1 MGLKRVGYREYRM
14 TASVSMQER
23 VLLKKQLE
31 QRRAELLSLIHKQL
45 LESDNQT
52 YNDFAG
58 RVHDS
63 AEEAVADLLADIGF
77 ADIDREVSE
86 VSDIEQ
92 ALIRIATGVYG
103 VCIDCEAVISFE
115 RLSAYPTAKRC
126 LACQQHY
133 ESGSRSPSRPS
144 L

>member
-1 MGLKRVGYREYRM
+1 M
-14 TASVSMQER
+14 TPQEKT
-23 VLLKKQLE
+23 LLKTQLE
-31 QRRAELLSLIHKQL
+31 QRRAELLSSIHKKL

-52 YNDFAG
+52 YNDLAG

-63 AEEAVADLLADIGF
+63 AEEAVADLLADINL
-77 ADIDREVSE
+77 ADIDREVNE

-92 ALIRIATGVYG
+92 AQIRFATGVYG
-103 VCIDCEAVISFE
+103 TCIDCEADIPFE

-126 LACQQHY
+126 LTCQQRY
-133 ESGSRSPSRPS
+133 EAGWQTGSQPS

>member
-1 MGLKRVGYREYRM
+1 M
-14 TASVSMQER
+14 TASVSVQEK
-23 VLLKKQLE
+23 VLLKTRLE
-31 QRRAELLSLIHKQL
+31 QRRAELLSSIRRQLI
-45 LESDNQT
+45 ESDSQT
-52 YNDFAG
+52 YNDLAG

-63 AEEAVADLLADIGF
+63 AEEAVADLLVDIGF

-92 ALIRIATGVYG
+92 ALIRLATGVYG
-103 VCIDCEAVISFE
+103 VCIDCDADIPFE
-115 RLSAYPTAKRC
+115 RLSAYPAAKRC

-133 ESGSRSPSRPS
+133 ESGSKAPSRPS

>member
-1 MGLKRVGYREYRM
+1 MSG
-14 TASVSMQER
+14 QEKA
-23 VLLKKQLE
+23 LLKTRFE
-31 QRRAELLSLIHKQL
+31 QRGSELLSSIRQQL

-52 YNDFAG
+52 YNDLAG

-63 AEEAVADLLADIGF
+63 AEEAVADLLTDIGL

-86 VSDIEQ
+86 FRDIEQ

-103 VCIDCEAVISFE
+103 VCIDCEADIPVE
-115 RLSAYPTAKRC
+115 RLAAYPTATRC
-126 LACQQHY
+126 LACQQRH
-133 ESGSRSPSRPS
+133 ESATEAAGHPS

>member
-1 MGLKRVGYREYRM
+1 M
-14 TASVSMQER
+14 TASVSGQEKVR
-23 VLLKKQLE
+23 LKTRLE
-31 QRRAELLSLIHKQL
+31 QRRSELLSSIRQQL

-52 YNDFAG
+52 YNELAG

-63 AEEAVADLLADIGF
+63 AEEAVADLLTDIGL
-77 ADIDREVSE
+77 ANIDREVGE
-86 VSDIEQ
+86 FRDIEH

-103 VCIDCEAVISFE
+103 ICIDCEAEIPVE

-126 LACQQHY
+126 LACQQRH
-133 ESGSRSPSRPS
+133 ESGTEAGGHPS

>member
-1 MGLKRVGYREYRM
+1 M
-14 TASVSMQER
+14 TASVSIQENA
-23 VLLKKQLE
+23 LLKMRLE
-31 QRRAELLSLIHKQL
+31 QRRAELLSSIHRQL

-52 YNDFAG
+52 YHDLAG

-63 AEEAVADLLADIGF
+63 AEEAVADLLSDIGF

-103 VCIDCEAVISFE
+103 VCIDCESDIPFD

-126 LACQQHY
+126 LACQQQH
-133 ESGSRSPSRPS
+133 ESDRQTGSHPS

>member
-1 MGLKRVGYREYRM
+1 MKKR
-14 TASVSMQER
+14 
-23 VLLKKQLE
+23 LE
-31 QRRAELLSLIHKQL
+31 QRRVELLSLIHKQL

-52 YNDFAG
+52 YNDLAG

-92 ALIRIATGVYG
+92 ALIRIATGMYG
-103 VCIDCEAVISFE
+103 VCIDCEAVISFD
-115 RLSAYPTAKRC
+115 RLSAYPMAKRC
-126 LACQQHY
+126 LACRQQH
-133 ESGSRSPSRPS
+133 ESGRQTGSHPS

>member
-1 MGLKRVGYREYRM
+1 LKTR
-14 TASVSMQER
+14 
-23 VLLKKQLE
+23 LE
-31 QRRAELLSLIHKQL
+31 QRRAELLSSIRRQL

-52 YNDFAG
+52 YIDLAG

-77 ADIDREVSE
+77 AGIDREVSE
-86 VSDIEQ
+86 VGDIEQ
-92 ALIRIATGVYG
+92 ALIRLATGVYG
-103 VCIDCEAVISFE
+103 ICIDCQADIPFE

-126 LACQQHY
+126 LACQQRY
-133 ESGSRSPSRPS
+133 ESGNTAPLRPS

>member
-1 MGLKRVGYREYRM
+1 M
-14 TASVSMQER
+14 TASVTAQEKA
-23 VLLKKQLE
+23 LLKTRLE
-31 QRRAELLSLIHKQL
+31 QRRAELLSSIHRQL

-52 YNDFAG
+52 YIDLAG

-63 AEEAVADLLADIGF
+63 GEEAVADLLSDIGL

-92 ALIRIATGVYG
+92 ALIRIATGAYG
-103 VCIDCEAVISFE
+103 VCIDCESDIPFD

-126 LACQQHY
+126 LACQQRH
-133 ESGSRSPSRPS
+133 ESRRQTASHPS

>member
-1 MGLKRVGYREYRM
+1 M
-14 TASVSMQER
+14 TASVSAQEE
-23 VLLKKQLE
+23 VLLKTRLE
-31 QRRAELLSLIHKQL
+31 QRRAELLSSIRQQL
-45 LESDNQT
+45 LASDNKM
-52 YNDFAG
+52 YNDLAG

-92 ALIRIATGVYG
+92 ALIRIATGRYG
-103 VCIDCEAVISFE
+103 VCIDCEADIPFE
-115 RLSAYPTAKRC
+115 RLSAYPSAKRC
-126 LACQQHY
+126 LACQQRH
-133 ESGSRSPSRPS
+133 ESAVGAASRPN

>member
-1 MGLKRVGYREYRM
+1 M
-14 TASVSMQER
+14 SPQEKK
-23 VLLKKQLE
+23 LLKTQLE
-31 QRRAELLSLIHKQL
+31 QRRAELLSSIRKKL

-52 YNDFAG
+52 YNDLAG

-63 AEEAVADLLADIGF
+63 ADEAVADLLADISF
-77 ADIDREVSE
+77 ADIDREVTE

-92 ALIRIATGVYG
+92 ALIRFDTGVYG
-103 VCIDCEAVISFE
+103 ICIDCEAEIPFE

-126 LACQQHY
+126 LTCQQRY
-133 ESGSRSPSRPS
+133 ESGWQTGSQPS

>member
-1 MGLKRVGYREYRM
+1 M
-14 TASVSMQER
+14 TASVSAQEK
-23 VLLKKQLE
+23 VLLKTRLE
-31 QRRAELLSLIHKQL
+31 QRRAELLSSIRRQL
-45 LESDNQT
+45 LESDNKM
-52 YNDFAG
+52 YNDLAG

-92 ALIRIATGVYG
+92 ALIRIATGMYG
-103 VCIDCEAVISFE
+103 VCIDCEADIPFE
-115 RLSAYPTAKRC
+115 RLSAYPSAKRC
-126 LACQQHY
+126 LACQQRH
-133 ESGSRSPSRPS
+133 ESGVGAASRPS

>member
-1 MGLKRVGYREYRM
+1 M
-14 TASVSMQER
+14 TASVSMQEKA
-23 VLLKKQLE
+23 LLKAQLE
-31 QRRAELLSLIHKQL
+31 QRRVELLSSIHGQL
-45 LESDNQT
+45 QESDNQT
-52 YNDFAG
+52 YNDLAG

-63 AEEAVADLLADIGF
+63 AEEAVADLLTDIGF

-92 ALIRIATGVYG
+92 ALIRLATGAYG
-103 VCIDCEAVISFE
+103 VCIDCETDIPIE

-126 LACQQHY
+126 LACQQRH
-133 ESGSRSPSRPS
+133 ESGAQAGPCPS

>member
-1 MGLKRVGYREYRM
+1 MK
-14 TASVSMQER
+14 T
-23 VLLKKQLE
+23 QLE
-31 QRRAELLSLIHKQL
+31 QRRAELLSLIQRQL
-45 LESDNQT
+45 LESDNQN
-52 YNDFAG
+52 YNDLAG

-92 ALIRIATGVYG
+92 ALIRLATGSYG
-103 VCIDCEAVISFE
+103 VCIDCEENIPFE

-126 LACQQHY
+126 LVCQQHY
-133 ESGSRSPSRPS
+133 ESGRQTGSHAS